1 MAVFTCTV
9 KGGEIDFYVNGT
21 RADEEEVK
29 SKGFIQSTVKDDG
42 DMKSLLLEAKGDE
55 SNNMTEILCRL
66 MNTSKNYTSYS
77 NKVFLLIQGMFDH
90 IDLLATASIYF
101 YH

>member
-29 SKGFIQSTVKDDG
+29 SKGFIQSTVKSNG
-42 DMKSLLLEAKGDE
+42 DTKYRSLEAKGDE
-55 SNNMTEILCRL
+55 SNNMTEIACRL
-66 MNTSKNYTSYS
+66 MNISKNYTSYS
-77 NKVFLLIQGMFDH
+77 YEVFLLIQGLFDH